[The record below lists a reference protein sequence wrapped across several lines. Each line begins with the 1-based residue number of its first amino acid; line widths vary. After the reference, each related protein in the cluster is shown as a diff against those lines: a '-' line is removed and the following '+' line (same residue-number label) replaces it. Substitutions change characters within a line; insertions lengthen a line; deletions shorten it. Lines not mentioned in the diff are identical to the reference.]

1 LPIDYRYHIGS
12 FVAIFLAL
20 LLGIL
25 IGIGLAP
32 NPEELD
38 RVVAAL
44 KAEYLETRQTKEEE
58 LESLREANREYEL
71 LSREAV
77 SGLVAGRLSD
87 LNVAIVLDHEFGA
100 DPLPDRIRALMQQSA
115 ATFTPTTTIT
125 RDFVT
130 LPASVRQQVARR
142 LSLYPPPGVH
152 FRTLIARAAAEDL
165 VRGRSELILGLHSAG
180 LLRSTADS
188 SYDVPVDTVLLVGGP
203 NVQQDASPE
212 RIDLPMIEEFTRL
225 GVRVV
230 GCEQRD
236 APISCIPIYKAKGIA
251 TIDNADTLAGRLSIV
266 LALAGADGHF
276 GVKDTADRFIPD
288 IPRLTTE

>member
-1 LPIDYRYHIGS
+1 MPIDYRYHIGS

-32 NPEELD
+32 NPEELE
-38 RVVAAL
+38 RVVAEL
-44 KAEYLETRQTKEEE
+44 KDEYLETRQTKEEE
-58 LESLREANREYEL
+58 LESLREVNREYEL

-77 SGLVAGRLSD
+77 SGIVADRLPD
-87 LNVAIVLDHEFGA
+87 LNVAIVLDHEFGR
-100 DPLPDRIRALMQQSA
+100 DPLPDRIRALMQQSG
-115 ATFTPTTTIT
+115 ATLTSTTTIT

-130 LPASVRQQVARR
+130 LPAPVRQQVARR

-152 FRTLIARAAAEDL
+152 FRTLIARAIAEDL

-180 LLRSTADS
+180 LLKSTADS
-188 SYDVPVDTVLLVGGP
+188 SYDVSVDAILLVGGP
-203 NVQQDASPE
+203 DVQQDASPE

-230 GCEQRD
+230 GCERHD
-236 APISCIPIYKAKGIA
+236 ATISCIPLYKAKGIP

-266 LALAGADGHF
+266 LALAGTDGHF

-288 IPRLTTE
+288 IPPLATE